1 MATYKEV
8 SKGGN
13 VTYYINADEGVVT
26 ARIEGNKY
34 EAYHII
40 TSIVDK
46 LKGSDRAN
54 SPFDAWADFSSLNT
68 FRMRPYYIG
77 VARCMENDTFD
88 VETGKRIA
96 LAKAQEKYHSDLKKR
111 LSMMSM
117 YFCEISQRVERRA
130 LSELEQSR
138 LYRDAYSVED
148 E

>member
-8 SKGGN
+8 SKSGN
-13 VTYYINADEGVVT
+13 ITYYINEDEGVVT
-26 ARIEGNKY
+26 ARIEGNKF
-34 EAYHII
+34 EAYRIV
-40 TSIVDK
+40 TSIVDR

-54 SPFDAWADFSSLNT
+54 SPFNAWADYNSSLNT

-77 VARCMENDTFD
+77 VAKCMENDTFN
-88 VETGKRIA
+88 VETGRRIA

-130 LSELEQSR
+130 LDELEQSR
-138 LYRDAYSVED
+138 MYRDAYSNV
-148 E
+148 